1 MWCHKSLWAPRK
13 YMWHL
18 QVMDSCRHD
27 KNWLRK
33 KSLCRTYVM
42 SLGATQWEGL
52 LQDVQY
58 LYALQSNPI
67 FLLKYT
73 VSIGQEQ
80 SAGLWFLLIKAAT
93 TALCYVCTDVYD
105 TSSWVTQLSS
115 HTRASAALSA
125 AEQALQHSH
134 LHITSTIAAGLLP
147 FSPNSSL
154 LSLLLH

>member
-1 MWCHKSLWAPRK
+1 
-13 YMWHL
+13 
-18 QVMDSCRHD
+18 
-27 KNWLRK
+27 
-33 KSLCRTYVM
+33 M

-105 TSSWVTQLSS
+105 TSS
-115 HTRASAALSA
+115 
-125 AEQALQHSH
+125 
-134 LHITSTIAAGLLP
+134 
-147 FSPNSSL
+147 
-154 LSLLLH
+154 